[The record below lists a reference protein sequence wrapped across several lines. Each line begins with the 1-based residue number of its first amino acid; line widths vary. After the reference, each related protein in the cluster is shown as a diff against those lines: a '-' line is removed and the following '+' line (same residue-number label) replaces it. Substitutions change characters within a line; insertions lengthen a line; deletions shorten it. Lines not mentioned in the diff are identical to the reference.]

1 MFKNFKIMLLTFAVI
16 FLLPFEICTS
26 SDLENSVKKSL
37 SDLGFTSIGLRQNI
51 MNQFEVKAKI
61 NGKHELTLIINFS
74 LPKTIFDKR
83 KLDDLGV
90 ETFETNQVYSLND
103 DEEDMYAATIDSL
116 NIGSGK
122 INAMDL
128 IAVDYDDFDYLEYTR
143 AGGLLGRDFLLK
155 YHAII
160 DFSNQILY
168 LKTN

>member
-1 MFKNFKIMLLTFAVI
+1 MLSNIKSILLTILVI
-16 FLLPFEICTS
+16 FLLPFEICS
-26 SDLENSVKKSL
+26 FSDLENSVKRSL
-37 SDLGFTSIGLRQNI
+37 SELGFTSIGLRQNI

-61 NGKHELTLIINFS
+61 NGKHEMTLIINFS
-74 LPKTIFDKR
+74 LPKTIFDKES
-83 KLDDLGV
+83 LDDFGI
-90 ETFETNQVYSLND
+90 ETFETNQSYSLND

-128 IAVDYDDFDYLEYTR
+128 IAVDYEDFDYLEYSR
-143 AGGLLGRDFLLK
+143 AGGILGRDFLLK